1 MNASDIQEGGR
12 KADLQR
18 VLIVK
23 QKYETEIMGKANV
36 QGVGIGLQM
45 REGKPTGELSLVVMV
60 SHKVPVSELDP
71 DDLIPREIEGVSVD
85 VQEVEELEAQD

>member
-18 VLIVK
+18 VLNVK
-23 QKYETEIMGKANV
+23 QKYEAEIMGKANV

-45 REGKPTGELSLVVMV
+45 QEGKPTGELSLVVMV
-60 SHKVPVSELDP
+60 SRKVPVSELDP

>member
-1 MNASDIQEGGR
+1 MNASDTQEGGR

-36 QGVGIGLQM
+36 QGLGIGLQM

-60 SHKVPVSELDP
+60 SRKVPVSELDP

-85 VQEVEELEAQD
+85 VQEVGELEAQD